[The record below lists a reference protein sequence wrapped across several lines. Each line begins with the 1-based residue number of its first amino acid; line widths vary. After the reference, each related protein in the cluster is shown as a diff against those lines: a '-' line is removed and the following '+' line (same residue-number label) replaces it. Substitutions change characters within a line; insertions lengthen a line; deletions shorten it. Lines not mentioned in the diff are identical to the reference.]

1 MILTI
6 DDNNIIID
14 TNAPIPLG
22 ETLFEKVYL
31 ADDNLAL
38 QLQEAIFY
46 LLDIDNHET
55 AFLND
60 VEKYNK
66 YLEVSNNP
74 LPLLNTSFPIMYRYN
89 QGVLES
95 YYDIKDHNQLLLFE
109 LTTLIHQQ
117 KQTRLC
123 GRCKKYF
130 ILKGNY
136 DTKYC
141 SRMYMQ
147 KHKPV
152 SCVRLATNENYKSK
166 LNDNPIL
173 QEYNRAYKRMYSV
186 ALKRFRYSG
195 EPINTKA
202 GLFLELAYLR
212 DKYLQLYEQ
221 LENDTEREALVLEF
235 MDKVGNKPLKK
246 KQLPPSVD

>member
-66 YLEVSNNP
+66 YLE
-74 LPLLNTSFPIMYRYN
+74 L
-89 QGVLES
+89 
-95 YYDIKDHNQLLLFE
+95 
-109 LTTLIHQQ
+109 
-117 KQTRLC
+117 
-123 GRCKKYF
+123 
-130 ILKGNY
+130 
-136 DTKYC
+136 
-141 SRMYMQ
+141 
-147 KHKPV
+147 
-152 SCVRLATNENYKSK
+152 
-166 LNDNPIL
+166 
-173 QEYNRAYKRMYSV
+173 
-186 ALKRFRYSG
+186 
-195 EPINTKA
+195 
-202 GLFLELAYLR
+202 
-212 DKYLQLYEQ
+212 
-221 LENDTEREALVLEF
+221 
-235 MDKVGNKPLKK
+235 
-246 KQLPPSVD
+246 